1 MAKDTLKAEQ
11 MAHGH
16 GGSKGHKPPP
26 HKGHAPKAA
35 AMPAGHAEEMEKYRT
50 ENDLRALHEAE
61 AIRNDPDRM
70 GKVKELAEQ
79 HMHTL
84 KKVVRK

>member
-26 HKGHAPKAA
+26 HKGHAPKQPGI
-35 AMPAGHAEEMEKYRT
+35 MHDDEMNKYRA
-50 ENDLRALHEAE
+50 ESDLRTLHEAE
-61 AIRNDPDRM
+61 AIRSDEGRM